1 MDERRIDIRKLINTP
16 VRLYHPELGR
26 LDGVTDNISDG
37 GMAIKLNSFRE
48 MNLET
53 SEEEP
58 LLLRP
63 INSDVLFPVSCL
75 RLNDSNLVVKFL
87 E

>member
-26 LDGVTDNISDG
+26 LDGITDNISG
-37 GMAIKLNSFRE
+37 GGVAIKLNSYT
-48 MNLET
+48 N
-53 SEEEP
+53 
-58 LLLRP
+58 LLLEPPEDP
-63 INSDVLFPVSCL
+63 ILLRCCNTDVLFPVSCL
-75 RLNDSNLVVKFL
+75 WQKDSKLAVKFL